1 MKFYPRSDLSKK
13 LEGAPLTLL
22 RYALAEVFRGRR
34 RTISAVVGVAI
45 AVSFLAGTS
54 LAIDSSVSIAMGSYL
69 SRLDRD
75 FTIFAQT
82 AQARQLADNLS
93 AVPGVTF
100 VAPYRQIAAGSE
112 FSTGNLTGGLPYA
125 VDPNRLPPFLATWH
139 LSGTMVLARGST
151 VVSGDLAARFVVGI
165 GDTIELRA
173 STFNVTSRVTETRF
187 VNLTV
192 QGLLDAPTNGVSLI
206 NGPSFSSFLLIHLDD
221 ADWLDSVLT
230 SRVTPRTS
238 VDVLIDRGA
247 LLNAYDI
254 EGSRRNL
261 ARLQRGLATVAHS
274 YNGSVGDMVSSILGY
289 VETFS
294 GLARQLFFAL
304 SMPIIFLGLYVGAI
318 GVDLAHSERR
328 RHLSI
333 LKARGANS
341 RQILELLILESLI
354 TGSLAAGVGLIAG
367 LGISRVL
374 VGSVSGFF
382 ASTPAP
388 TEIVV
393 APITIILTLLFGTLF
408 MFIISYRSAKR
419 TAGIAAVETLRFYI
433 ASETRLNYRPTLD
446 IFFLA
451 VGVGAFGLFLAH
463 GAGVGVVSFFGGPVA
478 FVLLPIAPFLI
489 AVGLIRLATRA
500 SPRVYEWV
508 STATAPFTKALA
520 KIVARNL
527 ARNPR
532 RAASIAVILALG
544 LAFGMMSLSMHDGSV
559 AWEDR
564 KVRADIGADLSVIP
578 PSGNLSFADAVSSVP
593 GVVGVAAVKRVPVE
607 YPNPC
612 GSGLGI
618 PLCLDA
624 FALDSDYFSVANPD
638 PWYFVDG
645 IGAGTREVLSTVGSV
660 LATEHYLRD
669 SGHDVGDRVTLN
681 YTVLNQTSQS
691 EETRNLN
698 VTIGGVVRGL
708 PGVTARDRLP
718 WEQQWQVYG
727 SLETFRSVFQGIS
740 NRSPGETRLL
750 VDLEDRADWQATKRA
765 ILDRG
770 ALDVRAY
777 EEERGGANTSPVG
790 RSFLGFLRLQS
801 FFLIGVLVTGLVL
814 VTIAASLERLVEF
827 AGITARGASGWQT
840 ATILLGEA
848 MSIVVIGTSVGV
860 VAGLLVA
867 YVGATIVPAG
877 PGGEAFEPLAPFP
890 FIVPLDTVLF
900 IAAATGA
907 LFIASVLVSWR
918 IARMD
923 VARVLRQRA
932 G

>member
-1 MKFYPRSDLSKK
+1 
-13 LEGAPLTLL
+13 
-22 RYALAEVFRGRR
+22 
-34 RTISAVVGVAI
+34 VVGVAI

-354 TGSLAAGVGLIAG
+354 TGSLSAGVGLIAG

-478 FVLLPIAPFLI
+478 FVLLLI
-489 AVGLIRLATRA
+489 AANPARDPRITPSLRMGEHRHRPLHQGPCQNRGPEPGTKSPKGGEHRRHLG
-500 SPRVYEWV
+500 SGPRVRHDE
-508 STATAPFTKALA
+508 PFHARRIGSMGRPQGACRYRRRPFGHPALREPELCRCGFVCA
-520 KIVARNL
+520 
-527 ARNPR
+527 
-532 RAASIAVILALG
+532 
-544 LAFGMMSLSMHDGSV
+544 
-559 AWEDR
+559 
-564 KVRADIGADLSVIP
+564 
-578 PSGNLSFADAVSSVP
+578 
-593 GVVGVAAVKRVPVE
+593 
-607 YPNPC
+607 
-612 GSGLGI
+612 GSG
-618 PLCLDA
+618 
-624 FALDSDYFSVANPD
+624 
-638 PWYFVDG
+638 
-645 IGAGTREVLSTVGSV
+645 
-660 LATEHYLRD
+660 
-669 SGHDVGDRVTLN
+669 
-681 YTVLNQTSQS
+681 
-691 EETRNLN
+691 
-698 VTIGGVVRGL
+698 
-708 PGVTARDRLP
+708 
-718 WEQQWQVYG
+718 
-727 SLETFRSVFQGIS
+727 
-740 NRSPGETRLL
+740 
-750 VDLEDRADWQATKRA
+750 
-765 ILDRG
+765 
-770 ALDVRAY
+770 
-777 EEERGGANTSPVG
+777 RGG
-790 RSFLGFLRLQS
+790 
-801 FFLIGVLVTGLVL
+801 
-814 VTIAASLERLVEF
+814 
-827 AGITARGASGWQT
+827 
-840 ATILLGEA
+840 
-848 MSIVVIGTSVGV
+848 
-860 VAGLLVA
+860 
-867 YVGATIVPAG
+867 
-877 PGGEAFEPLAPFP
+877 GGQ
-890 FIVPLDTVLF
+890 
-900 IAAATGA
+900 TGA
-907 LFIASVLVSWR
+907 R
-918 IARMD
+918 
-923 VARVLRQRA
+923 
-932 G
+932 